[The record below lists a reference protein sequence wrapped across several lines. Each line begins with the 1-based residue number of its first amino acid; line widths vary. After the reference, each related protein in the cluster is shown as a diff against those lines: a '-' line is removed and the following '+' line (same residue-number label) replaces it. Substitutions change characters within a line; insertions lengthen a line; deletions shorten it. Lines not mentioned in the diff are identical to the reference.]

1 MPESTPRRELAGWR
15 RVAVD
20 FGPLLVFFAV
30 WSWKDMFAATAAFM
44 AATAIAIGFSFL
56 SARHVPAMTWF
67 SALLVGVFGG
77 LTLLLQDEI
86 FIKMK
91 PTFVY
96 MVFAAVIFFGILR
109 RRNYLRMIMGAALT
123 GLDERGWHILAIRW
137 AWFFIIL
144 AALNEIFWRYFST
157 EIWMHFKLWGD
168 TALTFLFAVA
178 QLPMLKR
185 HGLRLE
191 EDTKPQ

>member
-1 MPESTPRRELAGWR
+1 MSDSPPRAELAGWR

-44 AATAIAIGFSFL
+44 VATAIAIAFSFI
-56 SARHVPAMTWF
+56 SVRHVPAMTWF

-96 MVFAAVIFFGILR
+96 MVFAVIIFFGILR
-109 RRNYLRMIMGAALT
+109 RRNYLKMIMGAALT
-123 GLDERGWHILAIRW
+123 GLNERGWHILAVRW
-137 AWFFIIL
+137 AWFFVIL

-168 TALTFLFAVA
+168 TALTLLFVMA
-178 QLPMLKR
+178 QFPMLRR
-185 HGLRLE
+185 HGLQL
-191 EDTKPQ
+191 DDGKPR